1 VFGTHYS
8 IQKQNRGGLFT
19 LNDKAYLFF
28 RAVQR
33 HCRKYFNQ
41 SCLGSNQL
49 TLNCLFSVFQD
60 DALEYWTKATA
71 DYSATVSV
79 SVMQM
84 CVKLWVNVRG
94 HAFASNWIEQFK
106 QAQKTEQSTKKAL
119 RKSLKT

>member
-1 VFGTHYS
+1 M
-8 IQKQNRGGLFT
+8 
-19 LNDKAYLFF
+19 
-28 RAVQR
+28 
-33 HCRKYFNQ
+33 
-41 SCLGSNQL
+41 
-49 TLNCLFSVFQD
+49 FQD